1 MGSIHVYPLRS
12 HKSLQVNF
20 DLLIKDEST
29 QHVDDVL
36 FHRHMG
42 EQAALLDDIAH
53 QAGKLGHLDP
63 VDGGAIDENLAFVN
77 GVELVERFQQGRFPA
92 SAGTDQDKKLV
103 VLDGQTDV
111 HQYRFSAV

>member
-1 MGSIHVYPLRS
+1 MRTTATIYTRRFPVTIRDGRTAVSYTHL
-12 HKSLQVNF
+12 
-20 DLLIKDEST
+20 
-29 QHVDDVL
+29 
-36 FHRHMG
+36 
-42 EQAALLDDIAH
+42 LLDDIAH

>member
-1 MGSIHVYPLRS
+1 
-12 HKSLQVNF
+12 
-20 DLLIKDEST
+20 
-29 QHVDDVL
+29 
-36 FHRHMG
+36 MG

-92 SAGTDQDKKLV
+92 SAGTDQDKNSLSWMV
-103 VLDGQTDV
+103 RLMFISTDFPR
-111 HQYRFSAV
+111 YDL

>member
-36 FHRHMG
+36 FHSIMVY
-42 EQAALLDDIAH
+42 
-53 QAGKLGHLDP
+53 LG
-63 VDGGAIDENLAFVN
+63 
-77 GVELVERFQQGRFPA
+77 
-92 SAGTDQDKKLV
+92 
-103 VLDGQTDV
+103 
-111 HQYRFSAV
+111 

>member
-1 MGSIHVYPLRS
+1 
-12 HKSLQVNF
+12 
-20 DLLIKDEST
+20 
-29 QHVDDVL
+29 
-36 FHRHMG
+36 MG

-103 VLDGQTDV
+103 VLDGKTDV